1 MLWGL
6 PAAPNIL
13 FLGLPASTASLRLIT
28 FSTECFVTVTL
39 ISIHPHPNMHFTW
52 NSQSVPLSE
61 TGIVTEW
68 LLWSSTLA
76 APFSH
81 SQYCYLFG
89 FTFAHNNF
97 TWSCRVLH
105 CNSPQTP
112 FLLNWT
118 QSAEDCMDS
127 RLYQET
133 LWLQILPG
141 SRQPVV
147 IISVLIAFIPYS
159 PIAHPTWTVPFTK
172 VAAPRVSR
180 ISLVTEE
187 VLIYCFSIFQ
197 NGEHTHFLHYMISL
211 AVSLP
216 HMLQDF

>member
-1 MLWGL
+1 M
-6 PAAPNIL
+6 
-13 FLGLPASTASLRLIT
+13 
-28 FSTECFVTVTL
+28 
-39 ISIHPHPNMHFTW
+39 
-52 NSQSVPLSE
+52 
-61 TGIVTEW
+61 
-68 LLWSSTLA
+68 
-76 APFSH
+76 
-81 SQYCYLFG
+81 
-89 FTFAHNNF
+89 
-97 TWSCRVLH
+97 
-105 CNSPQTP
+105 
-112 FLLNWT
+112 
-118 QSAEDCMDS
+118 
-127 RLYQET
+127 
-133 LWLQILPG
+133 
-141 SRQPVV
+141 V